1 MTILPLWYLAPI
13 AAIIALIT
21 ARFFYISVSK
31 EDEGTPRMKEIA
43 GYVKDGAMAYL
54 LVNIKS
60 LPMFLLLYL
69 YCCLLWLHLIF
80 KTFLFHLYF

>member
-31 EDEGTPRMKEIA
+31 EDEGTLE
-43 GYVKDGAMAYL
+43 
-54 LVNIKS
+54 
-60 LPMFLLLYL
+60 
-69 YCCLLWLHLIF
+69 
-80 KTFLFHLYF
+80 